1 MYGANMNK
9 ILATALALGTT
20 LGGSVAAAASNEDV
34 LARLAALEQE
44 NAAIR
49 KENAALRENKRLRQQ
64 NTSLKS
70 ESGTPAQV
78 VAKNTDPF
86 AAYAADLPATYKA
99 RPLEA
104 PSQLR
109 VWGEGGAIFSGGDPA
124 SQNYSFLDFTTT
136 GFLAGGGGGTLP
148 GQLDLTPKTGWEAA
162 AGFDYRFADSPWHVS
177 GQFRIYQGSAS
188 GSASTAGSLDPS
200 ILAVLDPAAFA
211 AGAGSSG
218 NQSFTANNK
227 ERHWLADIAIGRE
240 VLGSGA
246 AAMQVKAGLRVVEFE
261 QTRSSVDTLN
271 ILTNFGLPLEIE
283 DGIFITSTAHH
294 RVGRNVTRSRFLGAG
309 PRIGVEGSVPLAG
322 GWAFDYLADAAVLFG
337 SQRVTSDTSSVLTTS
352 PAVMALVFGGT
363 NSSTSVSDQRFAT
376 VFNADM
382 QVGVSYW
389 MTQNV
394 KLSASYR
401 LDAYFNVLNHSLAP
415 TVNQSSDRYIHG
427 PRLGVSATF

>member
-1 MYGANMNK
+1 MHGAIMKK
-9 ILATALALGTT
+9 IVVSAVALGAICAGTA
-20 LGGSVAAAASNEDV
+20 GHAAGDDV
-34 LARLAALEQE
+34 MARLAALEKE

-49 KENAALRENKRLRQQ
+49 AENAALRQNKKLRQE
-64 NTSLKS
+64 NASLKS
-70 ESGTPAQV
+70 QAAPAP
-78 VAKNTDPF
+78 ASSMRSDPF
-86 AAYAADLPATYKA
+86 AAYAADLPMAYKA
-99 RPLEA
+99 QPVGM
-104 PSQLR
+104 PSQFR

-124 SQNYSFLDFTTT
+124 SQPYSLIDFTTT
-136 GFLAGGGGGTLP
+136 GFLVGGGGTLP

-177 GQFRIYQGSAS
+177 GQFRMYQGSAS
-188 GSASTAGSLDPS
+188 GSASTAGTLDPS
-200 ILAVLDPAAFA
+200 IIAALDPDAFA

-218 NQSFTANNK
+218 NQFFAANNK
-227 ERHWLADIAIGRE
+227 ERHWLADIAIGRD

-246 AAMQVKAGLRVVEFE
+246 AAMQIKAGLRVAEFE

-271 ILTNFGLPLEIE
+271 MVTNFGEPLEIG
-283 DGIFITSTAHH
+283 DGVSINAVGIN
-294 RVGRNVTRSRFLGAG
+294 RVDRNVARSRFLGAG

-337 SQRVTSDTSSVLTTS
+337 SQRLTSNTSSVLTTS
-352 PAVMALVFGGT
+352 PAIMALVFGGT
-363 NSSTSVSDQRFAT
+363 NSSTSASDQRFAT

-394 KLSASYR
+394 KVSASYR

-427 PRLGVSATF
+427 PRLGLSATF